1 MEMHQIRY
9 FLAVSRTLNFTK
21 AAEECHVAQP
31 SLSRA
36 IKKLE
41 EELGGDLFRR
51 ERSLTHPTEL
61 GRMMMPVLARCYESA
76 VNAKEL
82 AKSYQKGSAAP
93 LRLALSLTINL
104 DLIAAPLNVLV
115 RGFPDLNLNFFRGSA
130 GEVAE
135 ELKTGQSELAVAGV
149 FEEEWDRF
157 DRWPLFT
164 EPLSLVVNKKHP
176 FAARRKIEM
185 KRLKG
190 ERLLHRPYCETTPEL
205 SEILAAKNIPESSG
219 DRIVSDHDLL
229 SLLEANVG
237 VAIAQE
243 SVLTSEKLV
252 RVAVEG
258 LNLERTVFVYAVSGR
273 ERTRPSNI
281 LIKLLRASDWPKI
294 TTGLQAA
301 A

>member
-51 ERSLTHPTEL
+51 ERTLTHPTEL
-61 GRMMMPVLARCYESA
+61 GRMMTPVLTQCYESA
-76 VNAKEL
+76 LNAKEL
-82 AKSYQKGSAAP
+82 AKSYQKGAAAP

-104 DLIAAPLNVLV
+104 DLLAGPLNELV
-115 RGFPDLNLNFFRGSA
+115 RSFPDLNLNFFRGSA
-130 GEVAE
+130 GEVAD
-135 ELKTGQSELAVAGV
+135 ELKAGRSELAVAGK
-149 FEEEWDRF
+149 FAEEWERF
-157 DRWPLFT
+157 DRWPLFC
-164 EPLSLVVNKKHP
+164 EPLSLAVNKKHP
-176 FAARRKIEM
+176 LARLRKIEM
-185 KRLKG
+185 KRLKS
-190 ERLLHRPYCETTPEL
+190 ERLLHRPYCETAAEL
-205 SEILAAKNIPESSG
+205 SKIMTAENIPESSRG
-219 DRIVSDHDLL
+219 QIVSDHDLL

-243 SVLTSEKLV
+243 SVLRSDKLT
-252 RVAVEG
+252 RVAIEG
-258 LNLERTVFVYAVSGR
+258 LKLHRTVFVYAVSGR
-273 ERTRPSNI
+273 ERTGPSNI

-294 TTGLQAA
+294 TESLKAA